1 MYKQRFF
8 LQAPADEGSDTTFLT
23 TSTEPA
29 DPADTGSDFAED
41 SVQWGALANELEAE
55 DEGLDTESESEV
67 TAEQAVEAPASPI
80 PAAPP
85 VPVPTAPADPVPAV
99 TPVPVAAPAQPTPPE
114 APSPEVYTA
123 WRDKRISELSG
134 LYALNESDAQA
145 LLTEPEVVLPKLVAK
160 AHMEVLEASMRA
172 MQAMMPVMMQ
182 QVSQH
187 TERNTQAKGLFT
199 QINPDL
205 ADPAYE
211 PAILELGSYY
221 RSKNQQASP
230 EEASR
235 AIGALVRA
243 AFGLTRQEQV
253 AITPPPAQ
261 PAVTP
266 FVPARGG
273 GGISRPAPSNVYE
286 QLAQEF
292 ESEDLF

>member
-1 MYKQRFF
+1 MYKQRFP

-29 DPADTGSDFAED
+29 DPADISSDPADD
-41 SVQWGALANELEAE
+41 SVQWGALANEIDAE
-55 DEGLDTESESEV
+55 DEGLDTESEPEV
-67 TAEQAVEAPASPI
+67 VAEPVSPES
-80 PAAPP
+80 
-85 VPVPTAPADPVPAV
+85 PTATPAPTPTTPSVPADPVPAV
-99 TPVPVAAPAQPTPPE
+99 TPVPAAAPAQPTPSE
-114 APSPEVYTA
+114 APPPEVYTA

-182 QVSQH
+182 QVTQH

-253 AITPPPAQ
+253 TVTPSPAQ

-273 GGISRPAPSNVYE
+273 GGMARPAPSNVFE
-286 QLAQEF
+286 QLSQEF
-292 ESEDLF
+292 DSEDLF

>member
-1 MYKQRFF
+1 MYKQRFP

-29 DPADTGSDFAED
+29 DPADTGSDPADD
-41 SVQWGALANELEAE
+41 SVQWGALANEIDAE
-55 DEGLDTESESEV
+55 DEGLDTESEPEV
-67 TAEQAVEAPASPI
+67 VAEPVSPES
-80 PAAPP
+80 
-85 VPVPTAPADPVPAV
+85 PTATPAPTPTTPSVPADPVPAV
-99 TPVPVAAPAQPTPPE
+99 TPVPAAAPAQPTPSE
-114 APSPEVYTA
+114 APPPEVYTA

-182 QVSQH
+182 QVTQH

-253 AITPPPAQ
+253 TVTPPPAQ
-261 PAVTP
+261 PVVTP

-273 GGISRPAPSNVYE
+273 GGMSRPAPSNPFE
-286 QLAQEF
+286 QLSQEF
-292 ESEDLF
+292 DSEDLF

>member
-1 MYKQRFF
+1 MYKQRFP

-29 DPADTGSDFAED
+29 DPADISSDPADD
-41 SVQWGALANELEAE
+41 SVQWGALANEIDAE
-55 DEGLDTESESEV
+55 DEGLDTESEPEV
-67 TAEQAVEAPASPI
+67 TAEQTAEAPASPI

-99 TPVPVAAPAQPTPPE
+99 TPVPAAAPAQPTPSE
-114 APSPEVYTA
+114 VPSPEVYTA

-182 QVSQH
+182 QVTQH

-243 AFGLTRQEQV
+243 AFGLTRQEQAAV
-253 AITPPPAQ
+253 TPSPAQ

-273 GGISRPAPSNVYE
+273 GGMARPAPSNVFE

-292 ESEDLF
+292 DSEDLF

>member
-1 MYKQRFF
+1 MYKQRFP
-8 LQAPADEGSDTTFLT
+8 LQAPADEGTDTTFLPP
-23 TSTEPA
+23 STEPA
-29 DPADTGSDFAED
+29 DPADSGSDPADD
-41 SVQWGALANELEAE
+41 SVQWGALADEIDAE
-55 DEGLDTESESEV
+55 DEGLDAESEPEV
-67 TAEQAVEAPASPI
+67 VAEPVSPEGPTATPTPT
-80 PAAPP
+80 PTT
-85 VPVPTAPADPVPAV
+85 PTAPADPVPAV
-99 TPVPVAAPAQPTPPE
+99 TPVPAAAPAQPTPPE
-114 APSPEVYTA
+114 APPPEVYAA

-134 LYALNESDAQA
+134 LYALSESDAQA

-182 QVSQH
+182 QVTQH

-205 ADPAYE
+205 ADPVYE

-243 AFGLTRQEQV
+243 AFGLTRQEQAAV
-253 AITPPPAQ
+253 TPSPAV

-273 GGISRPAPSNVYE
+273 GGMARPAPSNVFE
-286 QLAQEF
+286 QLSQEF
-292 ESEDLF
+292 DSEDLF

>member
-55 DEGLDTESESEV
+55 DEGLDSVDEPAV
-67 TAEQAVEAPASPI
+67 VAEPVETPVSPTPTPA
-80 PAAPP
+80 
-85 VPVPTAPADPVPAV
+85 PVPTPVVSTDPVPAV